1 MIQNCSNRLIRILIL
16 TLCFVICSAS
26 VLADGAS
33 PYADVIFKNATVSIS
48 SSGSVTFMCTT
59 KKMVGVIEVT
69 SCTVYKK
76 NANNSWSSVSDALSV
91 PTTKSYNSIGYTQTV
106 TPSKA
111 FSDGTYKVTA
121 TFSADGHTKTVTSAE
136 RSFN

>member
-1 MIQNCSNRLIRILIL
+1 MIKNHSNHFVWIFILM
-16 TLCFVICSAS
+16 LCLVTSSVS
-26 VLADGAS
+26 VLADEVS
-33 PYADVIFKNATVSIS
+33 SYADAIFKIVTVSIS
-48 SSGSVTFMCTT
+48 SSGSVTFRCST
-59 KKMVGVIEVT
+59 KDVVGVIEVT